1 MPGDAQRLQQVF
13 VNLLSNA
20 AKYAPHGTTI
30 GIGAQ
35 QRDSQIEVWV
45 EDAGPGLPA
54 GDPQVLFE
62 RFRRGEASEPDA
74 PGLGLGLWIVRS
86 IVERH
91 AGSVRVERTPE
102 ARTRFVMTLPMTP
115 GPPEN
120 QAVKILLVDD
130 DPDLL
135 SVTSFALQQA
145 GMLVV
150 SANSF
155 GSALAV
161 FRSERPDLAILD
173 INLPGGSG
181 FELCQAMRRESA
193 LPILMLTVR
202 NEEADLVR
210 ALELR
215 ADDYLTKPYS
225 PRTLIARVKALLRR
239 AGTDAT
245 YKSEAGPYRLD
256 PNALELHVGSTTHR
270 VTPLESRLLQMLIAN
285 AGQAVTT
292 ERLLTHVWGQRAG
305 GDRQLLKQLVHR
317 LRQKLGESPSA
328 GHSLE
333 TVTNVGYRLRV

>member
-1 MPGDAQRLQQVF
+1 
-13 VNLLSNA
+13 
-20 AKYAPHGTTI
+20 
-30 GIGAQ
+30 
-35 QRDSQIEVWV
+35 
-45 EDAGPGLPA
+45 
-54 GDPQVLFE
+54 
-62 RFRRGEASEPDA
+62 
-74 PGLGLGLWIVRS
+74 
-86 IVERH
+86 
-91 AGSVRVERTPE
+91 
-102 ARTRFVMTLPMTP
+102 
-115 GPPEN
+115 
-120 QAVKILLVDD
+120 VKILLVDD

-150 SANSF
+150 TANSY

-181 FELCQAMRRESA
+181 FDLCQAMRRESA

-202 NEEADLVR
+202 NEETDLVR

-239 AGTDAT
+239 AGTDST

-256 PNALELHVGSTTHR
+256 PNALELHVGSATHR
-270 VTPLESRLLQMLIAN
+270 VTPLESRLLQLLIAN

-292 ERLLTHVWGQRAG
+292 ERLLSHVWGQRAG

-317 LRQKLGESPSA
+317 LRQKLGESPTT

>member
-1 MPGDAQRLQQVF
+1 M
-13 VNLLSNA
+13 
-20 AKYAPHGTTI
+20 
-30 GIGAQ
+30 
-35 QRDSQIEVWV
+35 
-45 EDAGPGLPA
+45 
-54 GDPQVLFE
+54 
-62 RFRRGEASEPDA
+62 
-74 PGLGLGLWIVRS
+74 
-86 IVERH
+86 
-91 AGSVRVERTPE
+91 
-102 ARTRFVMTLPMTP
+102 
-115 GPPEN
+115 
-120 QAVKILLVDD
+120 KILLVDD

-150 SANSF
+150 TANSF

-161 FRSERPDLAILD
+161 FHGERPDLAILD

-181 FELCQAMRRESA
+181 FELCQVMRRESA

-202 NEEADLVR
+202 NEETDLVR
-210 ALELR
+210 ALELH

-245 YKSEAGPYRLD
+245 YKSEAGSYRLD

-270 VTPLESRLLQMLIAN
+270 VTPLESRLLQLLIAN

-317 LRQKLGESPSA
+317 LRQKLGESPTS
-328 GHSLE
+328 GQSLE

>member
-1 MPGDAQRLQQVF
+1 
-13 VNLLSNA
+13 
-20 AKYAPHGTTI
+20 
-30 GIGAQ
+30 
-35 QRDSQIEVWV
+35 
-45 EDAGPGLPA
+45 
-54 GDPQVLFE
+54 
-62 RFRRGEASEPDA
+62 
-74 PGLGLGLWIVRS
+74 
-86 IVERH
+86 
-91 AGSVRVERTPE
+91 
-102 ARTRFVMTLPMTP
+102 
-115 GPPEN
+115 
-120 QAVKILLVDD
+120 VKILLVDD

-150 SANSF
+150 TANSY

-161 FRSERPDLAILD
+161 FRGERPDLAILD

-181 FELCQAMRRESA
+181 FDLCQAMRRESA

-239 AGTDAT
+239 AGTDST

-256 PNALELHVGSTTHR
+256 PNALELHVGSATHR
-270 VTPLESRLLQMLIAN
+270 VTPLESRLLQLLIAN

-292 ERLLTHVWGQRAG
+292 DRLLTHVWGQRAG